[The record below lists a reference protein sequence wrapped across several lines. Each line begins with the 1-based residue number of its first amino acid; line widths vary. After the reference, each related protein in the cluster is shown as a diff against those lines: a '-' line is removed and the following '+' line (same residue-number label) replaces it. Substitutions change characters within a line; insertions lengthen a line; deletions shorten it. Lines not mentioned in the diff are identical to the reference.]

1 MKKSLVFLILFCVSI
16 AGFSQN
22 LAKDTTEIKNT
33 IADFFELFVQD
44 DMQFFEKNCTP
55 EFELYE
61 AGSVWNADTLRN
73 LIHKRKAQKRTW
85 VRTNTFK
92 FIKFNVNRDVAWV
105 SYFNTAYLTNAET
118 NAKRTVRWLES
129 AVLVRKNKKWLLTQ
143 MHSTPLTK

>member
-1 MKKSLVFLILFCVSI
+1 MKKSLVFLILFCVSTV
-16 AGFSQN
+16 GFSQN

-85 VRTNTFK
+85 VRTNTFR